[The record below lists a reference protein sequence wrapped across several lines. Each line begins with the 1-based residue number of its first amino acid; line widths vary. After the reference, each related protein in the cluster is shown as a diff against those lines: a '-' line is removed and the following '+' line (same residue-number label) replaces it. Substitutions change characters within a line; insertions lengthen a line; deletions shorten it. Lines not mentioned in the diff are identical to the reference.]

1 MIANVSCFR
10 FINLMLIE
18 IGFIKKPIKET
29 KKAKKA
35 KKGKKN
41 KHHEAVRQKK
51 LGHILLDCSAVKQG
65 LACRTTTTIS
75 YVLVQ
80 TARSR
85 SLAS

>member
-1 MIANVSCFR
+1 
-10 FINLMLIE
+10 MLIE

-65 LACRTTTTIS
+65 LACRTTTTTIS
-75 YVLVQ
+75 NMLVQ